1 MTDNHYPAVSV
12 NFILDCVR
20 DTGRLEENGE
30 VYVGSTISF
39 ILKGPQAVFKR
50 TCTVREFGPGE
61 MPYENAT
68 ALAIR
73 LGFMGKLLEWLET
86 NRSWKDGAYLEKVM

>member
-1 MTDNHYPAVSV
+1 MADNHYPAVSV

-20 DTGRLEENGE
+20 DTGRLENDGI
-30 VYVGSTISF
+30 VCDGNTISF

-50 TCTVREFGPGE
+50 TCTVREFRPGE
-61 MPYENAT
+61 IPYENAT

-73 LGFMGKLLEWLET
+73 LGFTGKLLEWLEA
-86 NRSWKDGAYLEKVM
+86 NKSWKDGAYLEKVV